1 MFAKL
6 VLLNGKLGVMR
17 VVTSQ
22 WGLTRPS
29 STFFSSGIVRDIV
42 PPITLTLIVTD
53 THSVIYHTLFPHL
66 LHRDFGGVLDLF
78 IYMVSLVFISWRP
91 KQVPQASGKQIL
103 MILRCLRPLRIFV
116 LVPHMRKVG
125 TAYWLLQ
132 LAAWHKKLLDNYY
145 YSWASLERIPKDWVR
160 SCLTV

>member
-1 MFAKL
+1 MFVKI

-29 STFFSSGIVRDIV
+29 STFFSSCIVRDIV
-42 PPITLTLIVTD
+42 PPITLTLL
-53 THSVIYHTLFPHL
+53 HTQSFITLHFPIFY
-66 LHRDFGGVLDLF
+66 RDFGGVLDLF

-125 TAYWLLQ
+125 TAHWLLQ
-132 LAAWHKKLLDNYY
+132 LAAWHKELLDNYY
-145 YSWASLERIPKDWVR
+145 YSWASLARIPKDWVR
-160 SCLTV
+160 LCLTV